1 MPNWIRQHVRLAMV
15 AAVLIVGGIVAA
27 TVAAS
32 ASSSQPPAASSPP
45 APTTVS
51 QQHTT
56 TPSTMSINLTAAG
69 FTIPGPNP
77 RPAGPVTIRVSTPD
91 KIGHYLYTAQLRGS
105 TTVAD
110 VSQWSAAING
120 SNMAAHLKAVHL
132 LYKNVDYTGGVVVY
146 PATPASFTIDLK
158 PGLYYFYDTPAY
170 NDTDDDAAIHLP
182 AGAGQVQT
190 MAAFSGP
197 SHLNALQVVA
207 SGSQPAAVKSPHV
220 DGVIHLVMEHGQPR
234 FQIPASLPRD
244 GTFLF
249 RSDINQPAQAIF
261 RKVPVGYTNSRL
273 QANFSASLAGETDLP
288 NPLSSSPGGLTTIS
302 PGNSIIV
309 HLDFPAATYAVL
321 SFLEDPSNGVHRAYE
336 GLHSIVVMH

>member
-1 MPNWIRQHVRLAMV
+1 MPNWIRQHVRLASV
-15 AAVLIVGGIVAA
+15 AAMLVVGGIVAA

-32 ASSSQPPAASSPP
+32 ASSSQPPAASSTSTQT
-45 APTTVS
+45 AVS
-51 QQHTT
+51 QQHTA
-56 TPSTMSINLTAAG
+56 TPSTLSINLTAAG

-77 RPAGPVTIRVSTPD
+77 RPAGPVTIRVTTPD

-105 TTVAD
+105 TTVQD
-110 VSQWSAAING
+110 VQEWSQEING
-120 SNMAAHLKAVHL
+120 SNLALHLRATHL

-146 PATPASFTIDLK
+146 PATPATFTIDLK

-170 NDTDDDAAIHLP
+170 SDSDAAATHLP
-182 AGAGQVQT
+182 ARSGLVQT

-197 SHLNALQVVA
+197 SHLNGLQVVA
-207 SGSQPAAVKSPHV
+207 SGGQAPAAKSPHV
-220 DGVIHLVMEHGQPR
+220 DGVIHLVMQNGQPR
-234 FQIPASLPRD
+234 FQVPASLPRD
-244 GTFLF
+244 GTFLV

-261 RKVPVGYTNSRL
+261 RQVPAGYTNTEL
-273 QANFSASLAGETDLP
+273 QTYFSAVMAGGATP
-288 NPLSSSPGGLTTIS
+288 ASPLSSSPGGITSIS

-336 GLHSIVVMH
+336 GLHQIVVMH

>member
-1 MPNWIRQHVRLAMV
+1 MPNWIRQHVRLASV
-15 AAVLIVGGIVAA
+15 AAVLVVGGIVAA

-32 ASSSQPPAASSPP
+32 ASSSPPAASGPP
-45 APTTVS
+45 APATVS
-51 QQHTT
+51 QHHTA
-56 TPSTMSINLTAAG
+56 TPSTMSVNLTTAG

-77 RPAGPVTIRVSTPD
+77 RQAGPVTFRVSTPD
-91 KIGHYLYTAQLRGS
+91 KVGHYLYSAQLRGS
-105 TTVAD
+105 TTVED
-110 VSQWSAAING
+110 VSQWSQAING

-146 PATPASFTIDLK
+146 PATPATFTIDLK

-170 NDTDDDAAIHLP
+170 TDSDDAAIHLP
-182 AGAGQVQT
+182 AGSGQVQA

-207 SGSQPAAVKSPHV
+207 SGGQPAAVKSPHV
-220 DGVIHLVMEHGQPR
+220 DGVIQLVMQNGQPR

-244 GTFLF
+244 GTFLV
-249 RSDINQPAQAIF
+249 RSDINQQAQGIF
-261 RKVPVGYTNSRL
+261 RKVPAGYTNSEL
-273 QANFSASLAGETDLP
+273 QAYFRATMAGETGLP
-288 NPLSSSPGGLTTIS
+288 NPLSSSPGGLTNIS

-336 GLHSIVVMH
+336 GLHQIVVMH